1 MDTNQDQGAE
11 TTAAPPHSSSSLAMD
26 TTTNPE
32 DNPLAMATTSS
43 SSITNDPPPT
53 QMAPTIA
60 TNTTTTNQSISEVA
74 PKHTIY
80 INNLNDKIKIEPMKQ
95 ALYAAFSQF
104 GPIIDVVM
112 RKSYR
117 LRGQAFII
125 FRDIESAARALRTM
139 QGFIFYDKPLRI
151 LYAKTESDTI
161 TRQRGTFVQRP
172 AKPKLEIKKRE
183 KSMMNGG
190 SFAGD
195 RHQQNNRAT
204 MMQEVVD
211 QEPNKILFLTNL
223 PDETNEA
230 MLTLLF
236 NQFPGFKEV
245 RLIPGRSDIA
255 FVEFENEYFA
265 GTAKEALNGFNLSPT
280 HKMRITFAKK

>member
-1 MDTNQDQGAE
+1 MASD
-11 TTAAPPHSSSSLAMD
+11 AALAGGQ
-26 TTTNPE
+26 
-32 DNPLAMATTSS
+32 
-43 SSITNDPPPT
+43 
-53 QMAPTIA
+53 QMGDIP
-60 TNTTTTNQSISEVA
+60 

-80 INNLNDKIKIEPMKQ
+80 LNNLNDRIKVDTMKQ
-95 ALYAAFSQF
+95 SLHAAFSQF
-104 GPIIDVVM
+104 GPIVDIVM

-125 FRDIESAARALRTM
+125 FKDIESATKAMRTM
-139 QGFIFYDKPLRI
+139 QGFPFYDKPLKVQ
-151 LYAKTESDTI
+151 YAKTESDTI

-183 KSMMNGG
+183 KSTTNGATNA
-190 SFAGD
+190 AGHRMTQD
-195 RHQQNNRAT
+195 
-204 MMQEVVD
+204 VVD
-211 QEPNKILFLTNL
+211 QEPNNILFLTNL

-255 FVEFENEYFA
+255 FVEFDNEYLS
-265 GTAKEALNGFNLSPT
+265 GTAKEALNGFSLSPT
-280 HKMRITFAKK
+280 NKMRITFAKK

>member
-1 MDTNQDQGAE
+1 MEN
-11 TTAAPPHSSSSLAMD
+11 
-26 TTTNPE
+26 
-32 DNPLAMATTSS
+32 
-43 SSITNDPPPT
+43 ITNL
-53 QMAPTIA
+53 AG
-60 TNTTTTNQSISEVA
+60 QSGSAGNADGLGMDIP

-80 INNLNDKIKIEPMKQ
+80 INNLNDKIKVEPMKQ
-95 ALYAAFSQF
+95 SLHAAFSQF
-104 GPIIDVVM
+104 GPIVDIVM

-125 FRDIESAARALRTM
+125 FRDIESAAKALRTM
-139 QGFIFYDKPLRI
+139 QGFYFYDKPMRI
-151 LYAKTESDTI
+151 QYAKTESDTI
-161 TRQRGTFVQRP
+161 TKQKGTFVQRP
-172 AKPKLEIKKRE
+172 AKPKLEIKTENR
-183 KSMMNGG
+183 SRTNG
-190 SFAGD
+190 SNI
-195 RHQQNNRAT
+195 NNNGRLNE
-204 MMQEVVD
+204 EVMD

-223 PDETNEA
+223 PDETNDA

-255 FVEFENEYFA
+255 FVEFENEYLS

>member
-1 MDTNQDQGAE
+1 MMDPNQGGQPTSMGAGLENNPSAMLANADHTMPAPTTATSATTATNQ
-11 TTAAPPHSSSSLAMD
+11 T
-26 TTTNPE
+26 
-32 DNPLAMATTSS
+32 
-43 SSITNDPPPT
+43 
-53 QMAPTIA
+53 
-60 TNTTTTNQSISEVA
+60 ISEVA

-80 INNLNDKIKIEPMKQ
+80 INNLNDKVKMETMKQ
-95 ALYAAFSQF
+95 ALHAAFSQF
-104 GPIIDVVM
+104 GPINDIVM

-139 QGFIFYDKPLRI
+139 QGFIFYDKPMRLF
-151 LYAKTESDTI
+151 YARTESDMI
-161 TRQRGTFVQRP
+161 TKQRGTFVQRP
-172 AKPKLEIKKRE
+172 AKPKLEVKKRE
-183 KSMMNGG
+183 KNQMNGNNL
-190 SFAGD
+190 SGD
-195 RHQQNNRAT
+195 HHASNNR
-204 MMQEVVD
+204 MMQEVMD

-265 GTAKEALNGFNLSPT
+265 GTAKEALNGFSLSPT